1 MMIPVTAVVY
11 LGLGSNLGD
20 KEGNLKAAKIWLE
33 KAGCCMEAA
42 SSVFRTEPVGFLEQ
56 DWFYNQ
62 VVCLKTGLP
71 AREFWQ
77 LCLQVESWLG
87 RERKIPKGPRTIDLD
102 LLFFDRLVLQEGPL
116 LVPHPRLHTRRFVLE
131 PLAEIAPEFVHPL
144 LGRTVAELLAACFD
158 QARVEK
164 L

>member
-1 MMIPVTAVVY
+1 
-11 LGLGSNLGD
+11 
-20 KEGNLKAAKIWLE
+20 
-33 KAGCCMEAA
+33 
-42 SSVFRTEPVGFLEQ
+42 
-56 DWFYNQ
+56 
-62 VVCLKTGLP
+62 
-71 AREFWQ
+71 
-77 LCLQVESWLG
+77 VESWLG